1 MEKIG
6 FELASQKSQ
15 KLHVGCTQLKV
26 KWSKSIFLKAKQDPT
41 RLFCEL
47 CLTKV
52 VVHPGSGLRLDSKPV
67 MKKWARPTSGD
78 ALALPAFGGHP
89 WSMAFTM

>member
-47 CLTKV
+47 C
-52 VVHPGSGLRLDSKPV
+52 
-67 MKKWARPTSGD
+67 
-78 ALALPAFGGHP
+78 
-89 WSMAFTM
+89 